1 MNKTIEIIAKRVKA
15 HDGREFTSY
24 RAVQK
29 DGKLM
34 DCRFTRDAGAVPD
47 GVVSVEVQPGFFNVS
62 YAKKYPCLWIKK
74 VERFITKD
82 EEVNSYDDLF

>member
-1 MNKTIEIIAKRVKA
+1 MSKIIEIVSKKMKTN
-15 HDGREFTSY
+15 DGKEFTSY

-34 DCRFTRDAGAVPD
+34 DCRFTRDVGAVPD

-74 VERFITKD
+74 VERFITRD
-82 EEVNSYDDLF
+82 EEVDTYDDLF